1 MIAPVI
7 GLCVGIFIGVFSQ
20 LTMPEAYSAYAAI
33 GILAC
38 ADSVLG
44 GLVASME
51 NRFDWK
57 QFLAG
62 FFGNGAVAVLLVFFG
77 NRLNIALSTAAIV
90 FYGSRIF
97 NNFSRI
103 RRFLLNKNEK
113 KDMIE

>member
-1 MIAPVI
+1 MMIAPVI

-51 NRFDWK
+51 NRFDWR

-62 FFGNGAVAVLLVFFG
+62 FLATVPL
-77 NRLNIALSTAAIV
+77 R
-90 FYGSRIF
+90 YYWY
-97 NNFSRI
+97 
-103 RRFLLNKNEK
+103 FLETG
-113 KDMIE
+113 